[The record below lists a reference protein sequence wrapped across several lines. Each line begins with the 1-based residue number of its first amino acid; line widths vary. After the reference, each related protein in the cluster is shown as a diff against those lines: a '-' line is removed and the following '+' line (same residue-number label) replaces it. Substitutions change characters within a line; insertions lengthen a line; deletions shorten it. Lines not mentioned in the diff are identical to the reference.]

1 MMAARFIGCSF
12 LKAMHHILNLTFRHA
27 NVPGSSL
34 MSCSTQQTNGSAWGL
49 TGPNAPRWWGPVM
62 LLAIVLL
69 AVLMPPSAQGQFGR
83 GLQIQA
89 EQLYE
94 DGLARLQ
101 ANELE
106 MAELN
111 FKAALRLLPNDPTL
125 IRYVQ
130 LVQER
135 ISKSPGYLMRLR
147 LQRTLIPEVDLREMN
162 LTQIVA
168 FLRTASEGRS
178 PDGKPVNILFDWPA
192 DRPQPLITLSM
203 RRVNLFTIVEYLAE
217 LGPLMY
223 RTDEVTLFLTAA
235 PEHEPVP
242 EEFDPFTALSSPI
255 FKPADGPPAGDLLGP
270 PPVLTDPFAQGQTP
284 GGLGEGGVGL
294 PERPQKTDE
303 ELTTEMEEDL
313 ALQQE
318 EEDPDDLPRPELP
331 EPPPDAPP
339 TEVVGFHPRYTAL
352 LKSTLLPTVRLKDA
366 HFSDVLRFVTK
377 SADLSLASRG
387 GSAPLPTGVNF
398 VSATAFLPET
408 PRITVTLDNVP
419 VLDLLVYLAES
430 AQMEMRVDENAVVF
444 LPNQGRAAP
453 KDLSRVLL
461 REYPVT
467 NRRQLVRRLQ
477 ETFLDS
483 ISIFPGDVMEVLQG
497 IRDRLEREGK
507 PAFNIHSH
515 LAEAQPMLL
524 SPLVMDRVSVLHVLG
539 YIAENSG
546 CTFRIDPNVVVFLP
560 SAAPTPKP
568 VIENLTDRNDEER
581 TRLLQSRLRS
591 FIVEEASYP
600 NVPLTGVLQ
609 MLKMELDDAR
619 KPTDPPFNI
628 VLELDPM
635 GTVPMVNL
643 ELRQVPALR
652 LLDYIATQTGT
663 TVRIDP
669 YAIVFV
675 QRPEF
680 VPEASPST
688 FGL

>member
-1 MMAARFIGCSF
+1 
-12 LKAMHHILNLTFRHA
+12 
-27 NVPGSSL
+27 
-34 MSCSTQQTNGSAWGL
+34 
-49 TGPNAPRWWGPVM
+49 
-62 LLAIVLL
+62 
-69 AVLMPPSAQGQFGR
+69 
-83 GLQIQA
+83 
-89 EQLYE
+89 
-94 DGLARLQ
+94 
-101 ANELE
+101 
-106 MAELN
+106 
-111 FKAALRLLPNDPTL
+111 
-125 IRYVQ
+125 
-130 LVQER
+130 
-135 ISKSPGYLMRLR
+135 
-147 LQRTLIPEVDLREMN
+147 
-162 LTQIVA
+162 
-168 FLRTASEGRS
+168 
-178 PDGKPVNILFDWPA
+178 
-192 DRPQPLITLSM
+192 
-203 RRVNLFTIVEYLAE
+203 
-217 LGPLMY
+217 
-223 RTDEVTLFLTAA
+223 
-235 PEHEPVP
+235 
-242 EEFDPFTALSSPI
+242 
-255 FKPADGPPAGDLLGP
+255 
-270 PPVLTDPFAQGQTP
+270 
-284 GGLGEGGVGL
+284 
-294 PERPQKTDE
+294 
-303 ELTTEMEEDL
+303 
-313 ALQQE
+313 
-318 EEDPDDLPRPELP
+318 
-331 EPPPDAPP
+331 
-339 TEVVGFHPRYTAL
+339 
-352 LKSTLLPTVRLKDA
+352 
-366 HFSDVLRFVTK
+366 
-377 SADLSLASRG
+377 
-387 GSAPLPTGVNF
+387 
-398 VSATAFLPET
+398 
-408 PRITVTLDNVP
+408 
-419 VLDLLVYLAES
+419 
-430 AQMEMRVDENAVVF
+430 MEMRVDENAVVF